1 MQRERGN
8 KREGEAGE
16 RGANCA
22 KSTLPLHGSAPR
34 VSGCDSTPDRKENVE
49 DASRTEPKGGD
60 EESDEAWQAI
70 RCDDATYQCEEED
83 GRCEEE
89 ERRSP
94 ASLIE
99 VPEPWDQERKD
110 SRREG

>member
-8 KREGEAGE
+8 EREGEAGE
-16 RGANCA
+16 RGANGA

-34 VSGCDSTPDRKENVE
+34 VSGCDSTPGRKQNVE

-70 RCDDATYQCEEED
+70 RCDDAAYQCQQEG
-83 GRCEEE
+83 GRREEE
-89 ERRSP
+89 ECRSP
-94 ASLIE
+94 APLIE

>member
-1 MQRERGN
+1 MREVHSPAARLRATRQRLR
-8 KREGEAGE
+8 
-16 RGANCA
+16 
-22 KSTLPLHGSAPR
+22 LHARPQ
-34 VSGCDSTPDRKENVE
+34 ENVE